1 MMAKITH
8 SELQKRASKAL
19 FVISAVQNKASR
31 TYLSYYALLN
41 RAMMAKI
48 THSALQER
56 VSKALFVLSAVQN
69 EA

>member
-8 SELQKRASKAL
+8 SALQKRASKAL
-19 FVISAVQNKASR
+19 FVLSAVLNEEKWI
-31 TYLSYYALLN
+31 YLSYYALQN
-41 RAMMAKI
+41 WAMMAKI

-56 VSKALFVLSAVQN
+56 VSKALLVLSAVQN